1 MDISIRD
8 IQILIRKT
16 KMKDKIMLSRCVKFK
31 YASREMSF
39 ELYIFFDNHILV
51 FENK

>member
-1 MDISIRD
+1 MDISISD
-8 IQILIRKT
+8 IQISDIQL
-16 KMKDKIMLSRCVKFK
+16 KDKIMLSRCLKFK